1 MHFANVL
8 EAASHYL
15 FSLPV
20 DMTVAIAPYIL
31 RVFAL
36 TLGFVVHTAKS
47 APPGFPASGNGLWY
61 DKPGSNWVTELLPI
75 GNGYIAGK
83 HLHDFSVGELVVT
96 SSWQQWFREE
106 RPKRSPN

>member
-1 MHFANVL
+1 MHFADVL
-8 EAASHYL
+8 EATSHYL
-15 FSLPV
+15 LSLPV
-20 DMTVAIAPYIL
+20 DMAGMTASYIL

-36 TLGFVVHTAKS
+36 TLGIVVHTANS

-83 HLHDFSVGELVVT
+83 ESYKSSVASLY
-96 SSWQQWFREE
+96 
-106 RPKRSPN
+106 

>member
-1 MHFANVL
+1 MYLANVL

-20 DMTVAIAPYIL
+20 DTTAVIMPYIL
-31 RVFAL
+31 RLF
-36 TLGFVVHTAKS
+36 TLILGIVVHTAKS

-61 DKPGSNWVTELLPI
+61 NKPGSNWVTELLPI

-83 HLHDFSVGELVVT
+83 A
-96 SSWQQWFREE
+96 
-106 RPKRSPN
+106 